1 METKWATQHRR
12 FFLETRIFT
21 FTILLLTTISIG
33 DKGLSENSIQKGT
46 IRNLIAS
53 VTNTYSESD
62 SNYTT
67 VLSTDDESLSMLIHP
82 TVSYVDTEAI
92 QYISDQ
98 AFSLPHMH
106 FPNARWG
113 PFFEEGSDP
122 QNITARLGSTVTLDC
137 KIGLLHDK
145 TVTWLHHKENSI
157 HLLTVARNVYSSD
170 ERITLSFRYPNN
182 WRLVIV
188 YVTERDEGL
197 YECQVATHPPKVKR
211 IFLRIIAPVI
221 FVVDDVGREI
231 TERYYKEGSTL
242 ELTCLGI
249 QVDFSSNATEREITW
264 RHGDNSINKGIR
276 YDVSQKSDSI
286 TSTLV
291 LAPIKRKHSGNYTCS
306 INGSVSATVAIHVLN
321 GDSPAA
327 VQLGNNG
334 RRNEQNFIVIQIIF
348 LVYEILR

>member
-1 METKWATQHRR
+1 MNSFKYTKNLCNL
-12 FFLETRIFT
+12 FLF
-21 FTILLLTTISIG
+21 S

-145 TVTWLHHKENSI
+145 TVSI
-157 HLLTVARNVYSSD
+157 CTN
-170 ERITLSFRYPNN
+170 
-182 WRLVIV
+182 
-188 YVTERDEGL
+188 
-197 YECQVATHPPKVKR
+197 
-211 IFLRIIAPVI
+211 
-221 FVVDDVGREI
+221 
-231 TERYYKEGSTL
+231 
-242 ELTCLGI
+242 
-249 QVDFSSNATEREITW
+249 
-264 RHGDNSINKGIR
+264 
-276 YDVSQKSDSI
+276 
-286 TSTLV
+286 
-291 LAPIKRKHSGNYTCS
+291 
-306 INGSVSATVAIHVLN
+306 
-321 GDSPAA
+321 
-327 VQLGNNG
+327 
-334 RRNEQNFIVIQIIF
+334 
-348 LVYEILR
+348 